1 MFSFFDGSKLPAEV
15 SIFFIA
21 PIAWDQNGPNPKN
34 PRKLK
39 KVAESLLTV
48 SATPVIVLSFG
59 PPLSQRATSIL
70 KNICT
75 YCQKAKLF
83 TVALIRS
90 IFYNKEEE
98 NSIEIY
104 NAAISHVGE
113 AFCNF

>member
-59 PPLSQRATSIL
+59 PPFSQRATSIS

-75 YCQKAKLF
+75 YCKKKKK
-83 TVALIRS
+83 TVHCSPDSLNLLQQGRGK
-90 IFYNKEEE
+90 FNR
-98 NSIEIY
+98 NL
-104 NAAISHVGE
+104 
-113 AFCNF
+113 